1 MIPGAN
7 PPRTAGRCDVE
18 QLPPGGF
25 YAVPLDRDVDDP
37 GRQERHATCFEAP
50 MLRSG
55 PSVCVWKDRGSQR
68 L

>member
-25 YAVPLDRDVDDP
+25 YVLPLDRDVDDP
-37 GRQERHATCFEAP
+37 G
-50 MLRSG
+50 
-55 PSVCVWKDRGSQR
+55 
-68 L
+68 